1 MLKAVVMFIA
11 AHYESLQDKLAQLK
25 DAREALDALR
35 EDHREKRR
43 REMEELERQRQIQMA
58 HKLEIMRQKKHVGV
72 TLITHLSRMD
82 FPIPIN
88 WTSPFPI
95 LGVLGPVFQFYQNF
109 DRIFCKQTVET
120 LIRRRVM
127 RRLVWVCTVC
137 LCPTKRALGLYGLT
151 HIASFLWDTDK
162 QCRTRSD
169 TTECGI

>member
-1 MLKAVVMFIA
+1 MVTLIA

-58 HKLEIMRQKKHVGV
+58 HKLEIMRQKKHVCV

-82 FPIPIN
+82 FPIPIK

-95 LGVLGPVFQFYQNF
+95 LGMLGPVF
-109 DRIFCKQTVET
+109 
-120 LIRRRVM
+120 
-127 RRLVWVCTVC
+127 
-137 LCPTKRALGLYGLT
+137 
-151 HIASFLWDTDK
+151 SFLSKFW
-162 QCRTRSD
+162 
-169 TTECGI
+169 